1 MLGPSPERRLGF
13 RRVGATLGNTFLS
26 AYEDQ
31 NTGSDQ
37 NTNAWLPAR
46 RVSSSSI
53 WDVQGSWKGT
63 KDLRV
68 RVRVRVG
75 IRNLFDD
82 EGSEGYGA
90 TRVSTGTATAAAPSA
105 AGQTYFNS
113 YGLTPPRV
121 VGVELQ
127 YRF

>member
-1 MLGPSPERRLGF
+1 MTSADKISRSPS
-13 RRVGATLGNTFLS
+13 
-26 AYEDQ
+26 YDQ
-31 NTGSDQ
+31 
-37 NTNAWLPAR
+37 
-46 RVSSSSI
+46 V
-53 WDVQGSWKGT
+53 
-63 KDLRV
+63 DLRALWTDEDNKYTV
-68 RVRVRVG
+68 IAYV
-75 IRNLFDD
+75 RNLFDD
-82 EGSEGYGA
+82 EGYEGYGA